1 MNRTIFMIS
10 DGTGIT
16 AENFGNSLMSQ
27 FSHAT
32 FDKEIFPYIDTIEK
46 ANQVVLAIN
55 ASNAHTGIKPIAFI
69 TLINPDIV
77 DIIKNSNCIIY
88 DLFGT
93 YLLSLEDVL
102 GVKST
107 KSVGQTHG
115 VSNIQTYSQRM
126 EAIEYT
132 MGHDDG
138 VKMDGYKKADIILMG
153 VSRSGKTPSCLYLAL
168 HYGVLAAN
176 YPITEEDL
184 LVHRLPTALFPHKK
198 KLFGLTIDCERLQQI
213 RNARRPDSLYASYDQ
228 CRREIGELEALYQ
241 REKIPFLNSTHY
253 SIEEIATKVM
263 SISELKRKF

>member
-1 MNRTIFMIS
+1 MKRTIFMIS

-16 AENFGNSLMSQ
+16 AENFGNSLMTQ
-27 FSHAT
+27 FSHIT
-32 FDKEIFPYIDTIEK
+32 FDKEILPYIDTVEK

-55 ASNAHTGIKPIAFI
+55 ESYNQTHVQPIVFV
-69 TLINPDIV
+69 TLINSELV
-77 DIIKNSNCIIY
+77 EIIKTSNCIVY

-93 YLLSLEDVL
+93 YLPSLEDVL
-102 GVKST
+102 GMKST

-115 VSNIQTYSQRM
+115 VSNIQSYSMRM

-132 MGHDDG
+132 MSHDDG

-184 LVHRLPTALFPHKK
+184 LVHRLPAALLPYKH
-198 KLFGLTIDCERLQQI
+198 KLFGLTIDCNRLQQI
-213 RNARRPDSLYASYDQ
+213 RHARRPDSIYASYDQ

-241 REKIPFLNSTHY
+241 REKIPYLNSTHY

-263 SISELKRKF
+263 SISEIKRKF